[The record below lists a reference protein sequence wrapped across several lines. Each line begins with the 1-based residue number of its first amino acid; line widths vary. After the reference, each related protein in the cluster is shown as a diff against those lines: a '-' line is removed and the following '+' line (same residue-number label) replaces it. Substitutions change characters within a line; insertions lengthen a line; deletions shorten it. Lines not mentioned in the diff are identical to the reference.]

1 MRTLPR
7 LAAGLSA
14 LLLTGCVDFSL
25 RITPEN
31 LLVNSMTEGRDCTY
45 VVFGFGTGTNTVE
58 QAMANAT
65 PPIQNIRSIS
75 LTVFHFLVFESHC
88 LKVVGES
95 APAGE
100 GAR

>member
-14 LLLTGCVDFSL
+14 LLLTGCVDLSF

-31 LLVNSMTEGRDCTY
+31 LSVKPMAEGKTCIYTLFN
-45 VVFGFGTGTNTVE
+45 FGYGTNTVE

-65 PPIQNIRSIS
+65 PPIQNIRSVGVNEFY
-75 LTVFHFLVFESHC
+75 LLGVVREC
-88 LKVVGES
+88 LIVVGEG
-95 APAGE
+95 APGTTK
-100 GAR
+100 

>member
-14 LLLTGCVDFSL
+14 LLLTGCVDLSF

-31 LLVNSMTEGRDCTY
+31 LSVKPMAEGKDCAY
-45 VVFGFGTGTNTVE
+45 AAFGFGYGTTTVE

-65 PPIQNIRSIS
+65 PPIQNIRSVGINEFY
-75 LTVFHFLVFESHC
+75 LLGVYRGC
-88 LKVVGES
+88 LIVVGE
-95 APAGE
+95 
-100 GAR
+100 GASGTTK

>member
-14 LLLTGCVDFSL
+14 LLLTGCVALSD

-31 LLVNSMTEGRDCTY
+31 LSVKSMTEGRDCSY
-45 VVFGFGTGTNTVE
+45 VVFNFGTGTNTVE

-75 LTVFHFLVFESHC
+75 LTMFHFLVFESHC

-95 APAGE
+95 APASVG
-100 GAR
+100 GR

>member
-14 LLLTGCVDFSL
+14 LLLTGCVDLSF

-31 LLVNSMTEGRDCTY
+31 LSVKPMAEGKTCIYTLFN
-45 VVFGFGTGTNTVE
+45 FGYGTNTAE

-100 GAR
+100 RAR

>member
-7 LAAGLSA
+7 LAVGLSA

-45 VVFGFGTGTNTVE
+45 LVFGFGTGTNTVE

-65 PPIQNIRSIS
+65 PPIHKIRSVSTS
-75 LTVFHFLVFESHC
+75 LFFLLFVNKSC
-88 LKVVGES
+88 LIVVGEGAPAS
-95 APAGE
+95 AP
-100 GAR
+100 

>member
-1 MRTLPR
+1 MRTLPG

-14 LLLTGCVDFSL
+14 LLLTGCVDFSF
-25 RITPEN
+25 RFTPEN
-31 LLVNSMTEGRDCTY
+31 LLVKSMTEGRDCSY

-65 PPIQNIRSIS
+65 PPIQKIRSIS
-75 LTVFHFLVFESHC
+75 GTVFHFLIFESHC